1 MFWLDDAVGGK
12 FCGTNPC
19 ESGQK
24 VDARFRFNN
33 GMKFQMG
40 IPEIDLI

>member
-1 MFWLDDAVGGK
+1 LDGAVGEK

-40 IPEIDLI
+40 FPEIDLI